1 MRLPLTL
8 RNFIANLKFERDDAL
23 DIRGSFAVELNIVPT
38 VVAAKCSTIGAEVR
52 TCQSDI
58 RHGVGNEKIR
68 FEINS
73 PAMNLLHSLEIA
85 NLDNAF
91 IRRELGEPLQR
102 LLAARV
108 GENCRRK
115 EPLGLSCRLHVR
127 QCRRRYGPFG
137 RGFLRNGLTDL
148 RCTGPGLGC
157 SRSNRRQVHYFNG
170 DAFLRERNWGSGS
183 GTKQSARMTM
193 A

>member
-1 MRLPLTL
+1 
-8 RNFIANLKFERDDAL
+8 
-23 DIRGSFAVELNIVPT
+23 
-38 VVAAKCSTIGAEVR
+38 
-52 TCQSDI
+52 
-58 RHGVGNEKIR
+58 
-68 FEINS
+68 
-73 PAMNLLHSLEIA
+73 MNLLHSLEIA

-115 EPLGLSCRLHVR
+115 EPLGLNCRLHVR

-170 DAFLRERNWGSGS
+170 DAFLRERNWGLRFRNEAECQDDDGMKDNGERKTVPNRCAMAALPLLPASITSSHWRRPEGRH
-183 GTKQSARMTM
+183 ARWPRGDYHRNLHKKAAANNLSTAALVLMR
-193 A
+193 